1 VHGIA
6 FHARPEFHNP
16 FIADFSHQALQ
27 DFPSQILVG
36 HFASAE
42 AQAGFH
48 LVAFGKKPQNMVS
61 FGDVI
66 VLVHVD
72 AELYF
77 LQDDLFLV
85 LFCRPFLLFL
95 LVEELAVIHDA
106 ANRGL
111 RRGGNLYQIKSLFP
125 GLPRCI
131 LRRHDAKLFAIR
143 ANHAYFTRADP
154 LIHLNKAFIY
164 AILLNPPGKLTLFSG
179 IAGGATHMWQDLKI
193 IAWVDGPDGQ
203 PRSSPTAIYLRNSFL
218 RRVVGILSPGAIT

>member
-16 FIADFSHQALQ
+16 FVADFSYQSLQ
-27 DFPSQILVG
+27 NFSSQILVG

-42 AQAGFH
+42 AQAGFY
-48 LVAFGKKPQNMVS
+48 LVAFPKKPQNMVS

-66 VLVHVD
+66 VLIHVD

-95 LVEELAVIHDA
+95 FIEELAIIHNA
-106 ANRGL
+106 AHRWICG
-111 RRGGNLYQIKSLFP
+111 GGNLYQIKTLFP
-125 GLPRCI
+125 GLSGRI
-131 LRRHDAKLFAIR
+131 LRRHDAKLLAVR
-143 ANHAYFTRADP
+143 ANHAYFTCADP

-164 AILLNPPGKLTLFSG
+164 AILLNPPGKLTLLVELR
-179 IAGGATHMWQDLKI
+179 GAPHMWQDSENYSMGGWPLWITKG
-193 IAWVDGPDGQ
+193 AV
-203 PRSSPTAIYLRNSFL
+203 LVC
-218 RRVVGILSPGAIT
+218 RRGYALISKYARLS